1 MKSAQA
7 HSLAAPKS
15 RRPITSAALRAPL
28 SSHQLT
34 NGLLIT
40 ETKEKAAAQMP
51 AIASLPPRLWIKN
64 GKVGRLIMWLV
75 KT

>member
-1 MKSAQA
+1 M
-7 HSLAAPKS
+7 
-15 RRPITSAALRAPL
+15 
-28 SSHQLT
+28 SHQLT

-51 AIASLPPRLWIKN
+51 AIVSLPPRLWIKN
-64 GKVGRLIMWLV
+64 GKVGRLMMWLV